1 MTMSTASALT
11 NPDYANQRAVP
22 DFSSYFER
30 WRTLSEAFRNAAPS
44 CLLDVPY
51 GPGWRQ
57 NADIFPVDIGKKVPV
72 FVFIHGGWWYFLD
85 KKDHSFIVKPFYE
98 QGCVCVC
105 VTYPLAPSVTITEIV
120 ESVRQSLLWVYR
132 NIERFGG
139 DPDRI
144 HIAGHSAGGHLTA
157 MMMLT
162 DWTLYGAPRDLIKSG
177 CAVSGLFN
185 LVEILNVPQNA
196 NFRMLPNVAYRNSPI
211 RLIPEAARPL
221 IVCVGKNETAGF
233 LRQHKEFVAAWA
245 SETRPLIDASLDGE
259 NHFSVIEH
267 LGRSESSL
275 FKTVIPYVAGNV

>member
-1 MTMSTASALT
+1 MSTAFALT

-22 DFSSYFER
+22 NFNEYFEL
-30 WRTLSEAFRNAAPS
+30 WRSSSEAFRNATP

-51 GPGWRQ
+51 GSGWRQ
-57 NADIFPVDIGKKVPV
+57 SADIFPVEVGKKVPV

-85 KKDHSFIVKPFYE
+85 KKDHSFLAKPFYE
-98 QGCVCVC
+98 NGCVCVC
-105 VTYPLAPSVTITEIV
+105 ITYPLAPMVTITEIV

-162 DWTLYGAPRDLIKSG
+162 DWTTYGAPRDLVKSG
-177 CAVSGLFN
+177 CAVSGLFD
-185 LVEILNVPQNA
+185 LLEIVNVPQNA
-196 NFRMLPNVAYRNSPI
+196 NLRLLPSVAYRNSPI
-211 RLIPEAARPL
+211 RLIPEAASPFV
-221 IVCVGKNETAGF
+221 VCVGKNETAGF

-245 SETRPLIDASLDGE
+245 SDTRPLIDASLDGE
-259 NHFSVIEH
+259 NHFSVIGR
-267 LGRSESSL
+267 LGQSDSPL
-275 FKTVIPYVAGNV
+275 FKTFLSYVLDKA